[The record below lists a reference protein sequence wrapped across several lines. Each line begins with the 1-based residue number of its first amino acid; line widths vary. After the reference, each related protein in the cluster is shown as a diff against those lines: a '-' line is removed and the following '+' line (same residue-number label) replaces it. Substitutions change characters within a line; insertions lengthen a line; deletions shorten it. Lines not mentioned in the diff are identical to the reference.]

1 MRNLLFLL
9 SKIHAL
15 LLFIVLE
22 IIAFSLISKSH
33 TYQGASISNTSNWF
47 TGSFYNFSENY
58 TQYFGLRNENIAL
71 QKENARLRGQLKY
84 FANYPKQDSIYP
96 KRDSLSSYIYI
107 PAKVINNTIYKTH
120 NFITINKGSND
131 GIKVDMGVMNS
142 NGVVGIVSKVSDNY
156 ALVMSILN
164 TNTSI
169 SVKHKKSGAFGNFKW
184 KGFNPTIINVE
195 DMSKTANVKKGD
207 TIVTSGY
214 STIFPPDFPIAIAKN
229 VKTIKESGFQKIE
242 STPTADINKIDY
254 VYIVEKIE
262 KMEIDSLESEPSK
275 PQLNDR

>member
-33 TYQGASISNTSNWF
+33 TYQGVAISNTSNWF
-47 TGSFYNFSENY
+47 TGAFYNFSENY
-58 TQYFGLRNENIAL
+58 TQYFGLRDQNIAL
-71 QKENARLRGQLKY
+71 QKENARLRAELKY
-84 FANYPKQDSIYP
+84 FAIYP
-96 KRDSLSSYIYI
+96 KYDSVLPKKDSLSSYHYI

-120 NFITINKGSND
+120 NFITINKGRKD
-131 GIKVDMGVMNS
+131 GINLEMGVINS
-142 NGVVGIVSKVSDNY
+142 DGVIGIVSKVSENY

-164 TNTSI
+164 TNSSI
-169 SVKHKKSGAFGNFKW
+169 SIKHKKSGAFGNFKW
-184 KGFNPTIINVE
+184 KGFNPTIVNVE

-207 TIVTSGY
+207 TMVTSGY

-242 STPTADINKIDY
+242 TTPTADINKIDY
-254 VYIVEKIE
+254 VYVVEKKE
-262 KMEIDSLESEPSK
+262 KFEIDSLELELSK
-275 PQLNDR
+275 PELNDR